1 MNNKDQKLK
10 TYIMGGLIGALV
22 GVIGALLIEKSSE
35 NNGEV
40 VNFSS
45 KKLSKTALGTISLL
59 WSLLDKEK

>member
-45 KKLSKTALGTISLL
+45 KKLSKTAFGTISLL